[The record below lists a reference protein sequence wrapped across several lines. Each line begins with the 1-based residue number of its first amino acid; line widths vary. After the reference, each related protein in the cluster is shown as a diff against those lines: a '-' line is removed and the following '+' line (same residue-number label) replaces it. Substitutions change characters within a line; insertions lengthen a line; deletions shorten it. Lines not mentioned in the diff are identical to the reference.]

1 MLAIEV
7 IREKPEWVK
16 EQIQKL
22 QDEAALPRVD
32 KIVELDIKRRELR
45 TEIETIQ
52 GKRNSLNKLNGR
64 LRGNKNLNEGQKATV
79 AISAAAAIKE
89 GDYDKAIK
97 F

>member
-22 QDEAALPRVD
+22 QDEAAIPRVD
-32 KIVELDIKRRELR
+32 KIVDLDIKRRELR

-52 GKRNSLNKLNGR
+52 GKRNKL
-64 LRGNKNLNEGQKATV
+64 E
-79 AISAAAAIKE
+79 
-89 GDYDKAIK
+89 
-97 F
+97 